1 MNTYNERSATPLYYK
16 PLFREIKKVNIYTN
30 VISCQGD
37 PDMQCNLIQNLSKFF
52 QKLTADSKIYAKV

>member
-52 QKLTADSKIYAKV
+52 QKLTD